1 MKYHPYYLYTTIA
14 LSALY
19 IIMTLIAAPFFTRL
33 SIQSS
38 LANDIEAAKQ
48 EAYII
53 ATNISAS
60 QNDKQPTTEEEK
72 EQLEEEKEELIKT
85 IRKSIEYTNTKNVF
99 NSVFDW
105 SGKFI
110 SHPDH
115 NKINQLA
122 PQAADLMAGDNKI
135 NEEVLYEMIFKK
147 VDSTTS
153 EIIHLLPV
161 QNSDMFVASHI
172 NKERII
178 EQANSLRNRVYIIF
192 LIIGLVTLV
201 FFLAT
206 IRIISSYYEKQL
218 ALKNTK
224 LEDGVLNLSKLNA
237 SLENYQKNLSDFKRE
252 QEEKQKQEEERTDTV
267 SSPEEEIVPKANTK
281 QRILTYVRNELL
293 PVATEDISY
302 IYVENTITYV
312 VRKDGKRSTTSESL
326 DLIYSHLD
334 EKSFF
339 RANRQIIVAISAIDT
354 ITKFGNSKLKIQVSP
369 TSEIDIIIG
378 KNKAASFKQW
388 LDL

>member
-1 MKYHPYYLYTTIA
+1 MKYHPYYLYTAIA
-14 LSALY
+14 LSVLY
-19 IIMTLIAAPFFTRL
+19 ILMALIAAPFFTRI
-33 SIQSS
+33 SIQNS

-48 EAYII
+48 EAHII
-53 ATNISAS
+53 ATNIIATLNSE
-60 QNDKQPTTEEEK
+60 QPTSQEEK
-72 EQLEEEKEELIKT
+72 VKLIQTIKT
-85 IRKSIEYTNTKNVF
+85 SIEYTNTKNVF

-110 SHPDH
+110 SHPDY
-115 NKINQLA
+115 NKINEFA
-122 PQAADLMAGDNKI
+122 PQATELMAGDNKI
-135 NEEVLYEMIFKK
+135 NEEVLYEIIFKK
-147 VDSTTS
+147 TDSIAS

-161 QNSDMFVASHI
+161 QNSDMIVASHI

-178 EQANSLRNRVYIIF
+178 EQAKNLRNKVYIIF

-206 IRIISSYYEKQL
+206 IRIISSYYEKKL
-218 ALKNTK
+218 ELKNTK

-252 QEEKQKQEEERTDTV
+252 REEELKKEEEQVADVASIEEEK
-267 SSPEEEIVPKANTK
+267 VPKSTTK

-326 DLIYSHLD
+326 DLIYSYLD

>member
-1 MKYHPYYLYTTIA
+1 MKYHPYYLYTAIA
-14 LSALY
+14 LSVLY
-19 IIMTLIAAPFFTRL
+19 IIMALIAAPFYTRI

-48 EAYII
+48 EAHII
-53 ATNISAS
+53 ATMSH
-60 QNDKQPTTEEEK
+60 KQPITEEEK
-72 EQLEEEKEELIKT
+72 ANLIQSIKT
-85 IRKSIEYTNTKNVF
+85 SIEYTNTKVVF

-115 NKINQLA
+115 DKINELA
-122 PQAADLMAGDNKI
+122 PQASELMAGDNKI
-135 NEEVLYEMIFKK
+135 NEEELYEMIFKK
-147 VDSTTS
+147 TDSITS
-153 EIIHLLPV
+153 EIFHLLAV
-161 QNSDMFVASHI
+161 QNSDMIVASHI
-172 NKERII
+172 NKERVI
-178 EQANSLRNRVYIIF
+178 EQSKNLRNKVYVIF

-206 IRIISSYYEKQL
+206 IRIISSYYEKKL
-218 ALKNTK
+218 ELKNTK

-252 QEEKQKQEEERTDTV
+252 REEEQRKEEEQATDVVSVTEEEKA
-267 SSPEEEIVPKANTK
+267 PKTTTK

-326 DLIYSHLD
+326 DLIYSYLD

>member
-1 MKYHPYYLYTTIA
+1 MKYHPYYLYTAIA
-14 LSALY
+14 LSVLY
-19 IIMTLIAAPFFTRL
+19 IIMALIAAPFFTRI
-33 SIQSS
+33 SIQNS

-48 EAYII
+48 EAHII
-53 ATNISAS
+53 ATMSS
-60 QNDKQPTTEEEK
+60 KQPTSEEEK
-72 EQLEEEKEELIKT
+72 ANLIQAIKT
-85 IRKSIEYTNTKNVF
+85 SIEYTNTKNVF

-115 NKINQLA
+115 NKINELA
-122 PQAADLMAGDNKI
+122 PQATELMAGDNKI
-135 NEEVLYEMIFKK
+135 NEEELYEIIFNKT
-147 VDSTTS
+147 DSITS

-161 QNSDMFVASHI
+161 QNSDMIVASHI
-172 NKERII
+172 NKERVIV
-178 EQANSLRNRVYIIF
+178 QAKNLRNKVYVIF
-192 LIIGLVTLV
+192 SIIGLITLI
-201 FFLAT
+201 FFLTT
-206 IRIISSYYEKQL
+206 IRIISNYYEKKL
-218 ALKNTK
+218 ELKNTK

-252 QEEKQKQEEERTDTV
+252 REEEQIPDVASVTEEEKT
-267 SSPEEEIVPKANTK
+267 PKATTK

-326 DLIYSHLD
+326 DLIYSYLD

>member
-1 MKYHPYYLYTTIA
+1 MKYHSYYLYTAIA

-19 IIMTLIAAPFFTRL
+19 IVMAIIAAPFFTRI
-33 SIQSS
+33 SIQNS

-48 EAYII
+48 EAHII
-53 ATNISAS
+53 ATMIS
-60 QNDKQPTTEEEK
+60 KQPTTQKEK
-72 EQLEEEKEELIKT
+72 ANLIQTIKT
-85 IRKSIEYTNTKNVF
+85 SIEYTNTKNVF

-105 SGKFI
+105 SGRFI

-115 NKINQLA
+115 NKINELA
-122 PQAADLMAGDNKI
+122 PHATELMAGDNKI
-135 NEEVLYEMIFKK
+135 NEEELYKIIFKK
-147 VDSTTS
+147 ADSLSS

-161 QNSDMFVASHI
+161 KNSDMIVASHI
-172 NKERII
+172 NKQRVI
-178 EQANSLRNRVYIIF
+178 EQANSLRNKVYIIF
-192 LIIGLVTLV
+192 LIIGLVTLI
-201 FFLAT
+201 FFLTT
-206 IRIISSYYEKQL
+206 IRIISNYYEKKL
-218 ALKNTK
+218 ELKNTK

-237 SLENYQKNLSDFKRE
+237 SLENYQKNLSDFKLERE
-252 QEEKQKQEEERTDTV
+252 EEQRKEEEQATNTSFITEEEKA
-267 SSPEEEIVPKANTK
+267 PKTATK

-326 DLIYSHLD
+326 DLIYSYLD

-354 ITKFGNSKLKIQVSP
+354 ITKFGNSKLKIQVNP
-369 TSEIDIIIG
+369 VSEIDIIIG
-378 KNKAASFKQW
+378 KNKAAAFKQW

>member
-1 MKYHPYYLYTTIA
+1 MKYYSYYLYTAIA

-19 IIMTLIAAPFFTRL
+19 IVMTLIAAPFFTRL
-33 SIQSS
+33 SIQNS

-48 EAYII
+48 EAHII
-53 ATNISAS
+53 ATMSS
-60 QNDKQPTTEEEK
+60 EQFTTEEEK
-72 EQLEEEKEELIKT
+72 TKLIQTIKT
-85 IRKSIEYTNTKNVF
+85 SIEYTNTKNVY

-110 SHPDH
+110 SHPDY
-115 NKINQLA
+115 NKINELA
-122 PQAADLMAGDNKI
+122 PQATELMAGDDEINGEELYKI
-135 NEEVLYEMIFKK
+135 IFKK
-147 VDSTTS
+147 TDSITS
-153 EIIHLLPV
+153 EIIHLSPV
-161 QNSDMFVASHI
+161 QNSDMIVASHI

-178 EQANSLRNRVYIIF
+178 EQEKNLRNKIYIIF
-192 LIIGLVTLV
+192 LIIGLVTLI

-206 IRIISSYYEKQL
+206 IRIISSYYEKRL
-218 ALKNTK
+218 ELKNTK

-252 QEEKQKQEEERTDTV
+252 REEVHKKEEEQIEVVSSEEEK
-267 SSPEEEIVPKANTK
+267 IPKTTTK

-326 DLIYSHLD
+326 DLIYSYLD

-354 ITKFGNSKLKIQVSP
+354 ITKFGNSKLKIQVNP
-369 TSEIDIIIG
+369 TSEIDIVIG
-378 KNKAASFKQW
+378 KNKAAAFKQW